1 MAPEIFKDQKYTLP
15 VDWWSL
21 GIIVYEMIVGFT
33 PFYHGG
39 DTPKIFNSIEKNP
52 VQFPPNYKVIKM
64 S

>member
-1 MAPEIFKDQKYTLP
+1 MAPEIFKDQKYTLA

-21 GIIVYEMIVGFT
+21 GIMVYEMIVGFT

-39 DTPKIFNSIEKNP
+39 DTAKMFNSIENDP
-52 VQFPPNYKVIKM
+52 VKFPINHKVITI